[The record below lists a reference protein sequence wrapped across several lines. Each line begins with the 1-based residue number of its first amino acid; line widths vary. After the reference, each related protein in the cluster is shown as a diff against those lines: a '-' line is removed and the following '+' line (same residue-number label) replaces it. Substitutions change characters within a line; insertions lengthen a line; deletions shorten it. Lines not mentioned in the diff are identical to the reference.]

1 MNDSDK
7 EQEPE
12 IVIYSTP
19 TCPYCKRAKDYF
31 QRKNI
36 PFIEHDVAKDRK
48 SAKEMIKKSGQMGVP
63 VIEFHGEII
72 VGFNQ
77 SHLDELLAKRV

>member
-7 EQEPE
+7 EQGSE

-19 TCPYCKRAKDYF
+19 TCPYCKRAKEYF
-31 QRKNI
+31 QRKNV
-36 PFIEHDVAKDRK
+36 PFIEYDVSKDRK

-63 VIEFHGEII
+63 VIDFNGEVII
-72 VGFNQ
+72 GFNQ
-77 SHLDELLAKRV
+77 SHLDELLAKRA